1 MFFRPIYERMGRRK
15 GVRVGK
21 DDANQGWSNR
31 FRRADEAAET
41 FDSTTGT
48 LSDEEK
54 AREHVK
60 DDETRWGDIAL
71 AGGRFA
77 LAAAT
82 GDLGTMSEETGD
94 LFKAVLDVEDAQT
107 RLLQTIDENVQ
118 ALRDGPFKTGRFYLK
133 EAHRHV
139 ESPEKSAREIQNAQ
153 DEFIKAHELTED
165 PIAQSG
171 VEMFIALTYFLLS
184 EFDDAR
190 YWLEQAYAK
199 AGTKAHDLAVE
210 TGNTKVVKGKGI
222 LQAQLAVLTYG
233 ASAAYLAA
241 KKVRKK
247 RSSNRAMEELKA
259 VLPLV
264 SCIASLHAASGAA
277 PEELPVLELK
287 MIKKGHYELVEGA

>member
-1 MFFRPIYERMGRRK
+1 M
-15 GVRVGK
+15 GK
-21 DDANQGWSNR
+21 DDGNQGWANR
-31 FRRADEAAET
+31 FRRADEAADT

-48 LSDEEK
+48 LDDEEK
-54 AREHVK
+54 SREQVK
-60 DDETRWGDIAL
+60 NDEARWGDIAL

-82 GDLGTMSEETGD
+82 GDLGTMTEETGD
-94 LFKAVLDVEDAQT
+94 LFRAVLDVEDAQT
-107 RLLQTIDENVQ
+107 RLLQSIDENVQ

-139 ESPEKSAREIQNAQ
+139 ASPEKSSQEVLKAK
-153 DEFIKAHELTED
+153 DEFIRAHELTED

-171 VEMFIALTYFLLS
+171 VEMFIALTYFLLN

-199 AGTKAHDLAVE
+199 AGTRAHDLAVE
-210 TGNTKVVKGKGI
+210 TGNTKVIKGKGI
-222 LQAQLAVLTYG
+222 VQAQLAVLTYG

-241 KKVRKK
+241 KKLRKK
-247 RSSNRAMEELKA
+247 RSSDHAMEELRA

-264 SCIASLHAASGAA
+264 SCIASLHEASGAA
-277 PEELPVLELK
+277 PEELPALELRQ
-287 MIKKGHYELVEGA
+287 IKKGQFELVESGP

>member
-1 MFFRPIYERMGRRK
+1 MGRRK

-139 ESPEKSAREIQNAQ
+139 GSPEKSAREIQNAQ

-264 SCIASLHAASGAA
+264 NCIASLHAASGAA